1 MKIKYFF
8 SLMLI
13 AIIGFAG
20 CKGKKSVD
28 KNANEVIPVTVQKL
42 QIVSVN
48 EEISA
53 SANIEGNKTVKLGF
67 MVAGKINYIAAEE
80 GATIKAGQLLAS
92 LDPENYSI
100 AKEMA
105 DANLDQAQDEYNRL
119 NIMHNRKSV
128 SESDFS
134 KVSNA
139 LKVAKAQQHLQVK
152 NLSDTKLYAPING
165 VLLGRGT
172 EVGEIIGTGLPLFV
186 VSNIQTVKV
195 NASIPES
202 DLQQIKIGS
211 KTQVYVASLNSTFTG
226 KVTEIGS
233 MAEATTRTFNI
244 KIVLSNPHLL
254 IRPGM
259 TAEVKILSDRK
270 NEMIAVPA
278 EAVLHDLDNTSF
290 VYVADTIK
298 KQAFKRNISLGQIS
312 GNNIEVTSGLNPN
325 EIVIV
330 GGQHNLSNGS
340 SIILK

>member
-20 CKGKKSVD
+20 CKGKKSID
-28 KNANEVIPVTVQKL
+28 KNANEAIPVTVQKL

-80 GATIKAGQLLAS
+80 GATIKVGQLLAS

-105 DANLDQAQDEYNRL
+105 DANLNQAQDDYNRL
-119 NIMHNRKSV
+119 SIMHNRKSI

-139 LKVAKAQQHLQVK
+139 LKVAQAQQHLQVK
-152 NLSDTKLYAPING
+152 NLSDTKIYAPING
-165 VLLGRGT
+165 VLLKKGT

-186 VSNIQTVKV
+186 VSNIQTV
-195 NASIPES
+195 
-202 DLQQIKIGS
+202 
-211 KTQVYVASLNSTFTG
+211 
-226 KVTEIGS
+226 
-233 MAEATTRTFNI
+233 
-244 KIVLSNPHLL
+244 
-254 IRPGM
+254 
-259 TAEVKILSDRK
+259 
-270 NEMIAVPA
+270 
-278 EAVLHDLDNTSF
+278 
-290 VYVADTIK
+290 
-298 KQAFKRNISLGQIS
+298 
-312 GNNIEVTSGLNPN
+312 
-325 EIVIV
+325 
-330 GGQHNLSNGS
+330 
-340 SIILK
+340 